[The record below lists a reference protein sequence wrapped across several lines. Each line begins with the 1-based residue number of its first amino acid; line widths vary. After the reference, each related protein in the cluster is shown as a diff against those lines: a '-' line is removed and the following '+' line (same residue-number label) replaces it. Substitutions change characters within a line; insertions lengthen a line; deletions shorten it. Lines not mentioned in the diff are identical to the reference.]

1 MAAGDKTPIKWEDA
15 DFKWN
20 IAPPSKDYKV
30 GFEASRFPYTWDD
43 VALVEAAVEV
53 VKAGGGG
60 VMAEDMPWTQ
70 FDDEKKKRLIK
81 LICKV
86 QGKTITEEKEIQ
98 DYKITVSDIKMLAKE
113 VLGIEIMTE
122 NIKF

>member
-1 MAAGDKTPIKWEDA
+1 MAVGDKTPIKWEDA

-43 VALVEAAVEV
+43 VALVEAAVGI
-53 VKAGGGG
+53 GGGG

-86 QGKTITEEKEIQ
+86 QGKTITEEKEVQ

>member
-1 MAAGDKTPIKWEDA
+1 MATPITWNEA
-15 DFKWN
+15 NFKWN
-20 IAPPSKDYKV
+20 DNPH
-30 GFEASRFPYTWDD
+30 TWDE
-43 VALVEAAVEV
+43 VLLVIEAL
-53 VKAGGGG
+53 GGGG

-70 FDDEKKKRLIK
+70 FKDEKKKRLIK

-86 QGKTITEEKEIQ
+86 QGKTIREEKEIQ
-98 DYKITVSDIKMLAKE
+98 DYKIKISDIKLLAKK

>member
-1 MAAGDKTPIKWEDA
+1 MAVGDKIPIKWEDA

-20 IAPPSKDYKV
+20 LAPTDTGKD
-30 GFEASRFPYTWDD
+30 RYTWDD
-43 VALVEAAVEV
+43 VALVKEAV
-53 VKAGGGG
+53 GGGG

-70 FDDEKKKRLIK
+70 WEDDKKKRLIK

-86 QGKTITEEKEIQ
+86 KGKTYKETKEVQ
-98 DYKITVSDIKMLAKE
+98 DIKITAKDIKLLAEK
-113 VLGIEIMTE
+113 VLGIEVLTE

>member
-1 MAAGDKTPIKWEDA
+1 MAVGDKNPIKWEDA

-43 VALVEAAVEV
+43 VALVEAAVGI
-53 VKAGGGG
+53 GGGG

-86 QGKTITEEKEIQ
+86 QGKTITEEKEVQ